1 MFWKGPLFTK
11 DGFIDTCIDLE
22 TCEFINKEKE
32 EDGILVPLF
41 RNCHTHLGD
50 TGARKSLPNNL
61 SLAELV
67 GPDGWKHKWLEENN
81 IEKSILEGLKEATY
95 SGIGLLMDFREGGK
109 KGLEAFEVHN
119 YLGTSI
125 LFGRPSEDDE
135 LPGKHAG
142 ISSLADVGSLASS
155 LSSQARAK
163 KGLVGIHHSENEHE
177 EIEKLIELSPDFAVH
192 LCHATDKDLEALKEA
207 NISIVVCPRSNHYFG
222 NKPPLEKMIDVGL
235 DLGFGTDNGMICSV
249 NMLDEI
255 RFIKENYP
263 SIDLHKILEIAC
275 FGLDDMFNKD
285 GPSRY
290 FNPKLSGWVLLSR
303 EAEDNYESI
312 FSSKTKVLGAR
323 WRN

>member
-1 MFWKGPLFTK
+1 MFWKGSLFTK
-11 DGFIDTCIDLE
+11 KGFVDTCINLE
-22 TCEFINKEKE
+22 TCEFVSNEKE
-32 EDGILVPLF
+32 EDGIIVPLF

-50 TGARKSLPNNL
+50 TGARKALPTNL
-61 SLAELV
+61 NLTELV
-67 GPDGWKHKWLEENN
+67 GPNGWKHKWLENN
-81 IEKSILEGLKEATY
+81 DIEKSILEGLKEATY
-95 SGIGLLMDFREGGK
+95 SGIGLIMDFREGGK
-109 KGLEAFEVHN
+109 EGLEAFEIHD

-125 LFGRPSEDDE
+125 LFGRPVEGE
-135 LPGKHAG
+135 KLPGNHAG
-142 ISSLADVGSLASS
+142 ISSLADLGDLAFK
-155 LSSQARAK
+155 LSSQARTK

-177 EIEKLIELSPDFAVH
+177 KIDNLIELKPDFAVH
-192 LCHATDKDLEALKEA
+192 LCNAMDGDLKALKEA
-207 NISIVVCPRSNHYFG
+207 NISVVVCPRSNHYFG

-285 GPSRY
+285 GTSRY
-290 FNPKLSGWVLLSR
+290 FNPKLSGWALLSR

-312 FSSKTKVLGAR
+312 FSPETKVLGVR